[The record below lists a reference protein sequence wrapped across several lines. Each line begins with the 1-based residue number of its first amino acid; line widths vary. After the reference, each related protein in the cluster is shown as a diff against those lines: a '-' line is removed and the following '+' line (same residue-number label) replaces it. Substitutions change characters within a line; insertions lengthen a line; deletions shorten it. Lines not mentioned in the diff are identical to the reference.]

1 VSDEELL
8 SGVEQASGRQD
19 DTFAV
24 RRIAP
29 HVHVITEL
37 GCVHCYL
44 VQGRDWALL
53 VDTGLGH
60 GNVRTVVEG
69 LTDRPVVVVNTHGHP
84 DHAGGNHRFDSIALH
99 AAEADWLERVVLG
112 ADRIECEGGTL
123 PVNRKEATWNVAHRL
138 SHGET
143 LDLGGG
149 VALEVWH
156 APGHTPGS
164 LCLLD
169 EASRFVFTGD
179 TAYAGLVALHFDES
193 DLSAYAETVSNLEA
207 IGWDTN
213 LVLAGHG
220 ETPLDGGILL
230 EVGAGVRRLLDGEGQ
245 YREGCWN
252 GEPVFDV
259 GLGRFSVRIRRSFQG
274 RA

>member
-1 VSDEELL
+1 MSDERT
-8 SGVEQASGRQD
+8 ASGLGPTSGRED
-19 DTFAV
+19 ETFAV
-24 RRIAP
+24 RRLAP
-29 HVHVITEL
+29 HVYVITEL

-44 VQGRDWALL
+44 VQGRDWVLL
-53 VDTGLGH
+53 VDSGLGC
-60 GNVRTVVEG
+60 GNVRAVVQR

-84 DHAGGNHRFDSIALH
+84 DHTGGNHRFESIALH
-99 AAEADWLERVVLG
+99 GAEADWLERVVPG
-112 ADRIECEGGTL
+112 ADRIEFDGGAL
-123 PVNRKEATWNVAHRL
+123 PVDRQEAPWGLAHRL

-156 APGHTPGS
+156 TPGHTPGS

-169 EASRFVFTGD
+169 EASRFVFAGD

-193 DLSAYAETVSNLEA
+193 DLSAYAETVKNLEA
-207 IGWDTN
+207 IGWETN
-213 LVLAGHG
+213 LVLPGHG

-230 EVGAGVRRLLDGEGQ
+230 EVGAGVRRLLNGEGQ
-245 YREGCWN
+245 YREGRWN

-259 GLGRFSVRIRRSFQG
+259 GLGRFSVRIRRSFKDP
-274 RA
+274 A